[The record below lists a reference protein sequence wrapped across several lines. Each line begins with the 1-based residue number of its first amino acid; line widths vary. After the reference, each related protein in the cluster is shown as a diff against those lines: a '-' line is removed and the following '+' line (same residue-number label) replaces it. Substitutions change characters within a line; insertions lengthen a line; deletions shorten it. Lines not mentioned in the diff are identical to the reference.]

1 MSLTIQSLT
10 KAFGEKKL
18 FENLTYDFLDTG
30 IYAVVGESGAGKT
43 TLLRM
48 ICGLDNDYSGKII
61 GGGFEN
67 TSFAFQ
73 ESRLFPELTAIE
85 NVVLA
90 NHDNLTPDAVT
101 EAEKMLISLGIQKS
115 DQALYP
121 DELSGGMKARISLAR
136 AFLNGTPILLLD
148 EPTSELDKE
157 NADLVREL
165 ILTEAKKRLIIMVSH
180 NPEEIEALGA
190 TTIKI

>member
-90 NHDNLTPDAVT
+90 NHDNLTSEAVT

-121 DELSGGMKARISLAR
+121 NELSGGMKARISLAR

>member
-10 KAFGEKKL
+10 KAFGGKKL
-18 FENLTYDFLDTG
+18 FENLTYDFADKG

-48 ICGLDNDYSGKII
+48 ICGLDDDYSGKIS

-73 ESRLFPELTAIE
+73 ESRLFPHLTASE

-90 NHDNLTPDAVT
+90 NHDDLTPEALT
-101 EAEKMLISLGIQKS
+101 EAEEMLISLGIQKS
-115 DQALYP
+115 DQALSP
-121 DELSGGMKARISLAR
+121 AELSGGMKSRISLAR
-136 AFLNGTPILLLD
+136 AFLKSTPILLLD
-148 EPTSELDKE
+148 EPTSELDRE
-157 NADLVREL
+157 NADLVRAL
-165 ILTEAKKRLIIMVSH
+165 ILSEAKKRLVIMVSH
-180 NPEEIEALGA
+180 NTEEIEALGA
-190 TTIKI
+190 KTIKI

>member
-90 NHDNLTPDAVT
+90 NHDDLTSEAVT

-115 DQALYP
+115 DQSLYP
-121 DELSGGMKARISLAR
+121 NELSGGMKARISLAR

>member
-90 NHDNLTPDAVT
+90 NHDDLTPDAVT